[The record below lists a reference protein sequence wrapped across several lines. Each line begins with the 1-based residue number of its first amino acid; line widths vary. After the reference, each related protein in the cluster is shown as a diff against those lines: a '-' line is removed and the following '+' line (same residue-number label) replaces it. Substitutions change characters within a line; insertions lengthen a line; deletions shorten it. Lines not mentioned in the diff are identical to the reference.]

1 MVLKIQD
8 SYMLLPWQKTLTPPL
23 LQIDMREEID
33 MQTKC
38 AES

>member
-1 MVLKIQD
+1 MAICCYHGK
-8 SYMLLPWQKTLTPPL
+8 KTLTPPL